1 MESLSMNGRHSLRS
15 GYLRTSLWAALVAAL
30 LSSCGG
36 GTGTDR
42 DSGTN
47 KTYLSVQATDPDGDA
62 LQYQWRVTGGTVE
75 NRNAS
80 QTVWTMPDGPGL
92 HFAYVSVTDGKGGYA
107 EQQYVVA
114 TDTLGTTA
122 PVRAPL
128 SHTPPAVTDF
138 VGSAG
143 RLRFA
148 STDNTMFTPAAG
160 GAAALRTVYLTDM
173 SVQVVQQSSGEMVF
187 SGLTDFS
194 GEVSLPKLRNGETY
208 VVSCATSPNATLSS
222 CGTFTAST
230 DASVHNLNAP
240 LNAGRN
246 LRLYGHVG
254 FADGG
259 TCGVHNEFFELQSAA
274 TVQLQQADG
283 TPLSAAL
290 RVNRFGDYALDAA
303 VPIQASLK
311 LQLRCDGYSQ
321 LLDVPADAAGY
332 AAARPIELSHQLAN
346 SRPQIVKMVANG
358 PEGSVRG
365 RMVVPEAGV
374 VSNVL
379 PGSEQFL
386 TFKGRDS
393 RLSACMYYRALGAV
407 KDCDAQ
413 GNMIEPIT
421 LEDWKRQNK
430 FAPYAEGNAQV
441 AANYINKMDLNL
453 VRRMTATQAGP
464 QNIAFYVCNH
474 PGPEGQSQ
482 EEVDEVMA
490 IALSD
495 QKQVACV
502 AMEWTPTPGVNGDQP
517 FTKFFTF
524 APDGSLLASIN
535 LDTRGEKYLPGA
547 CVACHGGNQYNG
559 RFPEKGNPSA
569 YLGASFLPFDTN
581 NYYFASDPAL
591 SEAAQSDSLHGL
603 NQLVLATETSATT
616 AVSQLIQ
623 GWYAGGG
630 TTLNKNY
637 VPPAWQAADG
647 QPATAGA
654 AHFYHEVIGA
664 SCRTCHAAMGPT
676 FNWDNIVL
684 TPVRAKTHV
693 CGGTADILLN
703 ASMPNALISRDR
715 VEQRVKADPALA
727 ALMTTFLG
735 CDAPLPDPVYPR
747 R

>member
-1 MESLSMNGRHSLRS
+1 
-15 GYLRTSLWAALVAAL
+15 
-30 LSSCGG
+30 
-36 GTGTDR
+36 
-42 DSGTN
+42 
-47 KTYLSVQATDPDGDA
+47 
-62 LQYQWRVTGGTVE
+62 
-75 NRNAS
+75 
-80 QTVWTMPDGPGL
+80 
-92 HFAYVSVTDGKGGYA
+92 
-107 EQQYVVA
+107 
-114 TDTLGTTA
+114 
-122 PVRAPL
+122 
-128 SHTPPAVTDF
+128 
-138 VGSAG
+138 
-143 RLRFA
+143 
-148 STDNTMFTPAAG
+148 
-160 GAAALRTVYLTDM
+160 
-173 SVQVVQQSSGEMVF
+173 
-187 SGLTDFS
+187 
-194 GEVSLPKLRNGETY
+194 
-208 VVSCATSPNATLSS
+208 
-222 CGTFTAST
+222 
-230 DASVHNLNAP
+230 
-240 LNAGRN
+240 
-246 LRLYGHVG
+246 
-254 FADGG
+254 
-259 TCGVHNEFFELQSAA
+259 
-274 TVQLQQADG
+274 
-283 TPLSAAL
+283 
-290 RVNRFGDYALDAA
+290 
-303 VPIQASLK
+303 
-311 LQLRCDGYSQ
+311 
-321 LLDVPADAAGY
+321 
-332 AAARPIELSHQLAN
+332 
-346 SRPQIVKMVANG
+346 
-358 PEGSVRG
+358 
-365 RMVVPEAGV
+365 
-374 VSNVL
+374 
-379 PGSEQFL
+379 
-386 TFKGRDS
+386 
-393 RLSACMYYRALGAV
+393 MYYRALGAV

-453 VRRMTATQAGP
+453 VRRMTATQVGP

-603 NQLVLATETSATT
+603 NQLVLGTETSATT

-637 VPPAWQAADG
+637 VPPAWQAADA

-684 TPVRAKTHV
+684 TPVRARTHV

-715 VEQRVKADPALA
+715 VEQRVKTDPALA